1 MLMKKT
7 VCIIL
12 LTLPFLTSAQD
23 FKVTGKISG
32 MTEGKITVVDFYGN
46 ENKAIDS
53 VSIAPDGS
61 FVYQFGKYAQPGMY
75 RLRWGNNQLMDVIF
89 NNENIRFTTHSQA
102 VMDSLVFLQSTENQ
116 LYLDYLKRRNE
127 NEYKLELLYPLLS
140 RYPADDPFYENIR
153 EQYDR
158 VNSDLE
164 QHVATVTEMQPQ
176 TLAARIIHA
185 DFTPRPPSSLDEPEH
200 INYLKVHFF
209 DNIDFT
215 DTDLLYTNVISNKL
229 IQYLSL
235 YQNNRFS
242 KDQLQVEFIKAVS
255 VMMEKTQVNPA
266 VYEYAMDYLITGFDS
281 YGFDK
286 VITYIADNIHLDDQ
300 CYDDERKAELEK
312 KVESLKKFSVGKQ
325 VPDFSATD
333 LDGNPVTLSETNS
346 EFTLLVFWATW
357 CPHCT
362 QVVKELR
369 QIYLPDNKHKLEIV
383 AVSLDESPDDLEAFF
398 ADGGFDWI
406 NICDYK
412 KWQGEIVQQFDIYA
426 TPTMFLLEDD
436 LTIAAKPM
444 SIAELRNELF
454 IRNVLK

>member
-1 MLMKKT
+1 
-7 VCIIL
+7 
-12 LTLPFLTSAQD
+12 
-23 FKVTGKISG
+23 
-32 MTEGKITVVDFYGN
+32 
-46 ENKAIDS
+46 
-53 VSIAPDGS
+53 
-61 FVYQFGKYAQPGMY
+61 
-75 RLRWGNNQLMDVIF
+75 
-89 NNENIRFTTHSQA
+89 
-102 VMDSLVFLQSTENQ
+102 MDSLVFLQSAENQ

-140 RYPADDPFYENIR
+140 RYPEDDHFYEKIR
-153 EQYDR
+153 EQYDL
-158 VNSDLE
+158 VNSNLE
-164 QHVATVTEMQPQ
+164 KHVATVTEMHPH
-176 TLAARIIHA
+176 TLAARIIRA

-200 INYLKVHFF
+200 INHLKVHFF

-383 AVSLDESPDDLEAFF
+383 AVSLDESPEDLAAFF